1 MSYIYNSYQEFV
13 QNTDDG
19 NVTGSLKDLKAVH
32 EQLKKHGPA
41 FGYTL
46 TKCNIIAKTENMK
59 QAQSLFNKDVEIV
72 DGHRVLGSVIGS
84 EVACDNFR
92 GHKQS

>member
-1 MSYIYNSYQEFV
+1 MYGIAIVPLIDLIKKTNITQKWYA
-13 QNTDDG
+13 DDG
-19 NVTGSLKDLKAVH
+19 NVTGSLNDLEAVH

-59 QAQSLFNKDVEIV
+59 QAQSLFNKDLLKMLMDIV
-72 DGHRVLGSVIGS
+72 SSGR
-84 EVACDNFR
+84 
-92 GHKQS
+92 